1 MKRLIY
7 LCLQATK
14 QGQASYAHVHE
25 IIKGLRKRGW
35 EVQLFEPTY
44 SMSNTA
50 PGPFVRLLAFI
61 KVQFILL
68 INLIKIKPDAIYIR
82 NHFATFPTALVA
94 KLLRKPVVQE
104 VNGPYED
111 LFIAWPKT
119 KMLAPLFKW
128 LIRMQLKWAD
138 AVVAVTSQLGK
149 WVQSETGQRSIQVIP
164 NGANSEIFQPQAQL
178 KYDLPKPYVVFF
190 GALARWQGIDT
201 LIKAVYSPH
210 WPSDVNMVI
219 VGDGAE
225 REAVEKAA
233 LDNTKIT
240 YLGPVPYLDIAGIV
254 ANSLGGLSPK
264 NNERGRS
271 STGLF
276 PLKLFETMA
285 CGVPV
290 IVTDFP
296 GQADLA
302 RQYNC
307 GLVIPHDN
315 PDALARAV
323 ATIYANPTMRSDM
336 GARGRRAIEE
346 EHSWDCRAAKIDDL
360 LRQILASK
368 RGRRG

>member
-7 LCLQATK
+7 LSLQATK

-44 SMSNTA
+44 SKSYHT

-128 LIRMQLKWAD
+128 LIRKQLKWAD
-138 AVVAVTSQLGK
+138 AVVAVTPQLGE
-149 WVQSETGQRSIQVIP
+149 WVQSETGQRSIQIIP
-164 NGANSEIFQPQAQL
+164 NGANPEIFQPQAQL
-178 KYDLPKPYVVFF
+178 KYDLPKPYAVFF

-201 LIKAVYSPH
+201 LIKAAYSPY
-210 WPSDVNMVI
+210 WPPDVNMII

-225 REAVEKAA
+225 REVVEKAA
-233 LDNTKIT
+233 LNNTKIT

-254 ANSLGGLSPK
+254 ANSVASLVPK
-264 NNERGRS
+264 NNQGDRS

-276 PLKLFETMA
+276 PLKLFETIA
-285 CGVPV
+285 CGAPV

-296 GQADLA
+296 GQADLV
-302 RQYNC
+302 RRYSC
-307 GLVIPHDN
+307 GLVIPPDD
-315 PDALARAV
+315 PDALAKAV
-323 ATIYANPTMRSDM
+323 TILYTNPTMRLDM
-336 GARGRRAIEE
+336 GVRGRKAIEE
-346 EHSWDCRAAKIDDL
+346 EHSWDCRAAKTDDL